1 LPICQHNLLSSNKLS
16 DMNIDVI
23 TLQEPAIVNASR
35 SIVARDWISVYPTPH
50 LSNPKK
56 TRSLM
61 LIQVEIST
69 DSWNQLDFPSS
80 DITVVQFL
88 GEWGKLTI
96 FNIYNEGANNS
107 TINLLTKYQRDNHQK
122 LEHCQTGNM
131 RQIWLGDFNQH
142 HPYWDDPNDLR
153 LFTDVAITTAE
164 SLIEAVAN
172 AGLDLVLPRGTLT
185 HCHSVTKLWSR
196 LDHIFISEGSVDA
209 VIACDTLIDHRGINT
224 DHVLVLTELNLGLV
238 TNETKPIPNFRDVD
252 WDEFQ
257 KVLASNLGPEPEDQ
271 IISQRQLD
279 ERCGMLTEA
288 IQSAICKQ
296 VPVME
301 IMSKSK

>member
-1 LPICQHNLLSSNKLS
+1 
-16 DMNIDVI
+16 MNIDVI
-23 TLQEPAIVNASR
+23 ALQEPAIVNASH
-35 SIVARDWISVYPTPH
+35 SIAARDWISVYPTPH
-50 LSNPKK
+50 LSNPEK

-61 LIQVEIST
+61 LIQAEIST

-80 DITVVQFL
+80 DVTVVQFL

-107 TINLLTKYQRDNHQK
+107 TINLLMKYQRDNHQK
-122 LEHCQTGNM
+122 LEHCQTGNA
-131 RQIWLGDFNQH
+131 RQIWLGDFNRH

-153 LFTDVAITTAE
+153 LFTDVAITAAE

-172 AGLDLVLPRGTLT
+172 AGLDLVLPRGTPT

-196 LDHIFISEGSVDA
+196 LDHVFISEGSVDA

-224 DHVLVLTELNLGLV
+224 DHVPVLTELNLGLV

-257 KVLASNLGPEPEDQ
+257 KALASNLGLEPEDQ

-279 ERCGMLTEA
+279 ERCGTLTEA
-288 IQSAICKQ
+288 IQSAICEQ
-296 VPVME
+296 VPVTE
-301 IMSKSK
+301 ITSKSK